1 MQAAYRLDGTTAIV
15 TGASSGLGERFA
27 RVLAG
32 AGAKVGMLARRTDR
46 LEKLAAEIAASGG
59 TALPVVCDVTDV
71 EAIRRAV
78 EEVERKL
85 GPVDVLVNNS
95 GVTVTKRAMDSTP
108 EDFDRILSTNLRGA
122 FFMSIEVAKRMA
134 AAKRKGR
141 IINVASS
148 IALKQ
153 LAMVSIYGISKAGL
167 VQMTKAFALEWAR
180 YDISVNAIC
189 PGCIVT
195 ELNADYWETEGG
207 KKPIE
212 KLPKRRVG
220 EPADLDGIL
229 LLLASEQASRMF
241 NGAVIAVD
249 DGLAVT

>member
-1 MQAAYRLDGTTAIV
+1 
-15 TGASSGLGERFA
+15 
-27 RVLAG
+27 
-32 AGAKVGMLARRTDR
+32 
-46 LEKLAAEIAASGG
+46 
-59 TALPVVCDVTDV
+59 
-71 EAIRRAV
+71 
-78 EEVERKL
+78 
-85 GPVDVLVNNS
+85 
-95 GVTVTKRAMDSTP
+95 
-108 EDFDRILSTNLRGA
+108 
-122 FFMSIEVAKRMA
+122 MSDEVAQRMA

-153 LAMVSIYGISKAGL
+153 LAMVSIYGVTKAGV

-189 PGCIVT
+189 PGYIVT
-195 ELNADYWETEGG
+195 ELNEDYWATEGG
-207 KKPIE
+207 KKLVE

-220 EPADLDGIL
+220 EPGDLDGIL